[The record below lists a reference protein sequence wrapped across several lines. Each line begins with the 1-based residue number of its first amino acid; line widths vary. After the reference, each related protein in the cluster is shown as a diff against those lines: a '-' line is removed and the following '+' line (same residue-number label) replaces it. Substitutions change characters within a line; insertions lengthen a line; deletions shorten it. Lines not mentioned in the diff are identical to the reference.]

1 MSGVGSSPDMGEVK
15 TCGGVSWVF
24 VKDAIEK
31 LERPTGVPMLSL
43 TSSSVI
49 LCVLRDDLLIF

>member
-1 MSGVGSSPDMGEVK
+1 MGSSPDMGEVK
-15 TCGGVSWVF
+15 TCGGVSWVS